1 MSNVIRLMERLGQD
15 ANAVGAARESLDL
28 AAEVS
33 DLPLAI
39 LEALKDGNQEKLV
52 ALLGARTNICCMILP
67 SKQDDDDSE
76 TQDDDKDTPD
86 DSTEKG
92 LQQNLYQAALAC

>member
-1 MSNVIRLMERLGQD
+1 MSNVIRLLERLGQD
-15 ANAVGAARESLDL
+15 ANAVNSTRKSLDQ
-28 AAEVS
+28 AAEASGV
-33 DLPLAI
+33 PLAV
-39 LEALKDGNQEKLV
+39 LEALKNGNQETLI

-76 TQDDDKDTPD
+76 QQDDDKDDPD

-92 LQQNLYQAALAC
+92 LQQNLRQVALA